1 MTTCTAHW
9 DDAIAAPRPILP
21 VLGRVA
27 MTLKTMWSRR
37 NTQIILSDLDDHQ
50 LRDIGVDPRMVL
62 RGSAHTSGWM
72 IKAQA
77 RMPAPVFLGH

>member
-1 MTTCTAHW
+1 MTTRTAHW

-27 MTLKTMWSRR
+27 KTLMTRWSKRQ
-37 NTQIILSDLDDHQ
+37 TQIILSDLDDHM
-50 LRDIGVDPRMVL
+50 LRDIGVDPHNVR
-62 RGSAHTSGWM
+62 RGAAHTAGWM

>member
-1 MTTCTAHW
+1 MTTRTAHW

-21 VLGRVA
+21 VLGGVA
-27 MTLKTMWSRR
+27 MTLKKMWSRR
-37 NTQIILSDLDDHQ
+37 NTQIILSDLDDYQ
-50 LRDIGVDPRMVL
+50 LRDIGVEPHMVH
-62 RGSAHTSGWM
+62 RGTAHTAGWM